1 MITLRN
7 LALAF
12 LLLTVPVLAQE
23 HQHDHADHLA
33 APDIKPPKIFLDK
46 SERIVWYQLD
56 RLDNPRLLLVERGTD
71 DPKYKPVFT
80 AILIRD
86 AMSPQYRE
94 EALDALV
101 KLNSSDPV
109 TELLAAFDRLDTES
123 AASRRTATQL
133 ANLLLRQKPE
143 TLASQSG
150 KFEQLVSA
158 ESPLQRAISH
168 AALISIGQQDKAWQ
182 LASASPAKAA
192 DWLAGVRLIPQVEI
206 RNQVRHQ
213 ILTLTDKPHSV
224 ELRRDALNTLA
235 TLNGQPAE
243 TFATVAELVAEP
255 QIRDA
260 GISVLLAIPAEH
272 RDPQIARELAERFIK
287 VAENTPPARR
297 TTDPFLRMMQ
307 LTDQLLAKL
316 PVDLARTYRQR
327 LREVAVRV
335 VLIHTVEEEMRYDIP
350 YFAVEAGRSVQIVLQ
365 NEDLMPHNLVITTP
379 GSLQKVAEEG
389 LAVGPQG
396 VDGGKAYVPKSPDV
410 LHATTMVQPHQ
421 KDRLTITAPTESGEY
436 PYVCTFPRHW
446 MRMYGVMIVVPD
458 LDAWLQNPTVPTDPI
473 GSTRSFV
480 QSWKVEDFTSDL
492 PDGLRGRTPEIGH
505 KLFTEA
511 TCALCHRLNNQGGA
525 VGPDLT
531 QVYHRW
537 KGNSEAV
544 LREILDP
551 SHRID
556 DKYAMNVVIT
566 ADGQVFSGLVVAE
579 DKTSISLLEN
589 PEAKEPRK
597 IPRSEIEDIVK
608 STQSM
613 MPKALLDRFTRDE
626 ILEILA
632 LLQTTAAQHPP
643 QPSE

>member
-1 MITLRN
+1 MVTLRY
-7 LALAF
+7 LAF
-12 LLLTVPVLAQE
+12 ALLFLATPALAQE
-23 HQHDHADHLA
+23 HQHDHGHMST
-33 APDIKPPKIFLDK
+33 PDIKPPKIFLDK

-56 RLDNPRLLLVERGTD
+56 RLDNQRLLLVERNTD
-71 DPKYKPVFT
+71 DAKYKPVFT

-101 KLNSSDPV
+101 KLNKSDPV
-109 TELLAAFDRLDTES
+109 SELLAAFDRLDTES

-133 ANLLLRQKPE
+133 AGLLLRQKSE
-143 TLASQSG
+143 TLANHAG
-150 KFEQLVSA
+150 KFEQLVSSD
-158 ESPLQRAISH
+158 SPLQRAVSH

-182 LASASPAKAA
+182 AASASPEKSA
-192 DWLAGVRLIPQVEI
+192 DWLAGVRLIPQVDT
-206 RNQVRHQ
+206 RNQVREQ
-213 ILTLTDKPHSV
+213 VLSLTDKSHPT

-235 TLNGQPAE
+235 TLNAQPAA
-243 TFATVAELVAEP
+243 TFSAVAKLAQDKPV
-255 QIRDA
+255 RDA
-260 GISVLLAIPAEH
+260 AISALLTIPAEH
-272 RDPQIARELAERFIK
+272 RDPQIARDLAGRFIK
-287 VAENTPPARR
+287 DAEDTPPAQR

-335 VLIHTVEEEMRYDIP
+335 VLIHTVEEEMRYDVP

-379 GSLQKVAEEG
+379 GNLQKVAEEG

-396 VDGGKAYVPKSPDV
+396 VDGGKPYVPNSSDV
-410 LHATTMVQPHQ
+410 LHATKMVQPHQ
-421 KDRLTITAPTESGEY
+421 KDRLTITAPTEPGEY

-458 LDAWLQNPTVPTDPI
+458 LDAWLQNPTVPKDPI
-473 GSTRSFV
+473 GSNRSFV
-480 QSWKVEDFTSDL
+480 QSWKVEDFTADL
-492 PDGLRGRTPEIGH
+492 PDGLRGRSPEIGH
-505 KLFTEA
+505 KIFTEA

-566 ADGQVFSGLVVAE
+566 VDGQVFSGLVVAE

-597 IPRSEIEDIVK
+597 ISRSDIEDIVK

-626 ILEILA
+626 ILELLA